1 MGMWFTDAT
10 IAFVKETLSNLEGA
24 KKENNELEE
33 KLNYYVEKLNQ
44 CNMVLKNTSEEFRKS
59 MYVKVDPDD
68 DMQKPVLFDEAYKI
82 LCNRVNEYTE
92 VLELGKREE
101 ELLVDL
107 YNRLT
112 KDYFPGILDEING

>member
-1 MGMWFTDAT
+1 MWFTDAT

-59 MYVKVDPDD
+59 IYVKVDPDD
-68 DMQKPVLFDEAYKI
+68 DMQKPVLVDEAIEI
-82 LCNRVNEYTE
+82 LSKKVG
-92 VLELGKREE
+92 ELGEQLEYGRKQQ
-101 ELLVDL
+101 ELNTNLL
-107 YNRLT
+107 NTLT

>member
-1 MGMWFTDAT
+1 MWFTDAT

-24 KKENNELEE
+24 KKENNEHEE